1 MCLPNSQ
8 SKALNEKRE
17 QEVVQTTCA
26 GVERAK
32 QKLVRGILYGSLSV
46 AFLIG
51 GYGICMPFYQSRR
64 DELQCDSL
72 CYGSMTSLRS
82 FLSLFG
88 SALVGRMSDYGRK
101 WCLMVGCIASLVGL
115 FINASTFSIQ
125 GMYLGM
131 IPGALL
137 QQNFSV
143 LKALLA
149 DFHAEVEQEETK
161 ASENN
166 DKRTN
171 NEKDDTGIARA
182 GSVGKLGMSLG
193 LSFMIGPLVGGTMF
207 DSYDQTVKIAILST
221 IISSVFIIFLPS
233 PLQLQVSSSKK
244 TGIFDFFNVKAARSS
259 GAIFLMVMRIT
270 MALAYHIFYTV
281 WTTSLKERFNF
292 GPSDHG
298 KFMSFVGLAY
308 ALSQGFVAKN
318 VIKICGPTKKVQ
330 VLMVCCI
337 ILGFGRYW
345 VYHTKSLGLVY
356 AIFGVIIT
364 ALGIVNTILTAD
376 TSNLASSE
384 DIGGLYGALESVESL
399 SGIIGPI
406 IGGFL
411 ATKISPVK
419 APLTA
424 VMMLYAF
431 VFFYVHWGY
440 DHFVVKSSIKEPK
453 PPQDKNK

>member
-1 MCLPNSQ
+1 MCAPTTTSSEPIKTAENTRS
-8 SKALNEKRE
+8 SADRANEKLS
-17 QEVVQTTCA
+17 
-26 GVERAK
+26 K
-32 QKLVRGILYGSLSV
+32 GILYGSLSV

-101 WCLMVGCIASLVGL
+101 WCLVVGCVASLVGL
-115 FINASTFSIQ
+115 AINASTFSIQ

-131 IPGALL
+131 IPGSLL

-143 LKALLA
+143 LKALFA
-149 DFHAEVEQEETK
+149 DYHSEIEEE
-161 ASENN
+161 ENKV
-166 DKRTN
+166 DKKEDTLHK
-171 NEKDDTGIARA
+171 KDINTGVARA

-193 LSFMIGPLVGGTMF
+193 LSFMVGPLFGGIIF
-207 DSYDQTVKIAILST
+207 DSYDQTVKIAMLCT
-221 IISSVFIIFLPS
+221 VISSIFIYFLPS
-233 PLQLQVSSSKK
+233 PSRRNESFDTKEKQV
-244 TGIFDFFNVKAARSS
+244 GFFDFLNVKAARSP
-259 GAIFLMVMRIT
+259 GAIFLMIMRVA

-318 VIKICGPTKKVQ
+318 VIKIGGPTKKVQ
-330 VLMVCCI
+330 ILMICCI
-337 ILGFGRYW
+337 VLGLGRYW
-345 VYHTKSLGLVY
+345 VYHTQSLFLVY
-356 AIFGVIIT
+356 AIFGLIIT
-364 ALGIVNTILTAD
+364 ALGIVNTVLTAD
-376 TSNLASSE
+376 TSNLASSS

-399 SGIIGPI
+399 AGISGPVV
-406 IGGFL
+406 GGYL
-411 ATKISPVK
+411 ATRISPVK

-431 VFFYVHWGY
+431 VLFYVYWGY
-440 DHFVVKSSIKEPK
+440 EHYVIKTSTTVK
-453 PPQDKNK
+453 PPESSTEDKKK